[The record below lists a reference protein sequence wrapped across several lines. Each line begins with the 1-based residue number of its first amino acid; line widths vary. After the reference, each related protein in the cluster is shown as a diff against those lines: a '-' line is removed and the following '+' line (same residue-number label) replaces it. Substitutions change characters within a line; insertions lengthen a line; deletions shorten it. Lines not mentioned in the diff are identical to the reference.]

1 MVKERFGL
9 LNIGGTDVTILGE
22 DVIVGQ
28 KAPEFRAQ
36 SLNWELIKV
45 LDSTREKVRIIAAL
59 PSLETGVCDR
69 ETRRFNE
76 EAAKLDENI
85 VIIPISTDLPYTQS
99 RWCAAAGIDQVM
111 VVSDHMETSFGLN
124 YGCLIKE
131 RRILR
136 RAVFIIDLEDKVR
149 YVDYMATLGDEPDY
163 AEVIAQAKN
172 VLS

>member
-9 LNIGGTDVTILGE
+9 LNVGGTDVTILGE